1 MESEI
6 YWLKDDAKMQKYHTE
21 QLEEQ
26 VVDYSRV
33 KKYMGEDRVQQIV
46 DNVKLVEEREREH
59 RKWNHSMEW
68 SR

>member
-1 MESEI
+1 
-6 YWLKDDAKMQKYHTE
+6 MQKYHTE

-59 RKWNHSMEW
+59 RKWNRSMEW

>member
-26 VVDYSRV
+26 VVNYSRV

-46 DNVKLVEEREREH
+46 DNVKLVQEREREH
-59 RKWNHSMEW
+59 RKWNRSMEW

>member
-1 MESEI
+1 M
-6 YWLKDDAKMQKYHTE
+6 MQKYHTE

-26 VVDYSRV
+26 VVDYNRV
-33 KKYMGEDRVQQIV
+33 KKYMGEDRVQRIV

-59 RKWNHSMEW
+59 RKWNRSMEW